1 MKCYTVA
8 EIDVSDPGWVAEY
21 VANVTPL
28 VQARGGRFLAR
39 TPSIQKIE
47 GQRTPP
53 QILLLIQWPS
63 WEDAEAFYESE
74 EYRPYLDARRAGST
88 GEFMLVAGED
98 ATGVAKVP

>member
-8 EIDVSDPGWVAEY
+8 EIEVTDPGWVAEY

-47 GQRTPP
+47 GRRTPP
-53 QILLLIQWPS
+53 QIVLLIQWPS
-63 WEDAEAFYESE
+63 RADAEAFYGSD

-88 GEFMLVAGED
+88 GEFVLVAGED
-98 ATGVAKVP
+98 VTGVAQVP